1 MRSTETGLAQQT
13 VCYHCGEKC
22 LSAEIV
28 IEDKSFCC
36 EGCRMVYSI
45 LNEHSLCNY
54 YSLNQHPGTS
64 QRVAVRKDKFAF
76 LDDPSI
82 EKSLLHFKEG
92 NQCRVRFYLPQIH
105 CSSCLYLL
113 EHLPRFNAGII
124 SGVVNF
130 GRKEIDI
137 VFLNDQCS
145 LRQLVELLTSL
156 GYEPY
161 ISLNDVRQ
169 KKKKTSKDTIFRL
182 GVAGFCFG
190 NIMLTSFPEY
200 LGIEAGDEALRS
212 LFRWFNLVLSLP
224 VLFYSA
230 YPFFD
235 SSWKGFKHRSLNI
248 DAPIALAI
256 TITFGRSVYE
266 VLSGTGG
273 GYFDS
278 MTGIVFFMLA
288 GRLLQDK
295 TYEQLSFDRDY
306 TSYFPIAVSVVK
318 DGKEQPKML
327 PDIVPGDT
335 IAVHHGELIPADG
348 ILTRGTA
355 YVDYSFVTGEAV
367 PVLKNMGEL
376 LYAGGRQAGEK
387 IELLVI
393 KEVEQ
398 SYLTRLWNES
408 KKEEPL
414 KDKDSFVHL
423 VSRYFTLVL
432 VGIASIT
439 AVYWQMNDPARMWP
453 AITAIFII
461 ACPCALLLSHTFTN
475 GNIIRILGRKGLYL
489 RDAGI
494 IEKIAN
500 VNHIVLDKTGTLTIA
515 EMQDVKYIGQQLDKQ
530 TEYAIAA
537 LAANSSH
544 PLSKALAAHL
554 SDGSQLTDIEVKYF
568 REEIG
573 KGIEGMFND
582 RWIRLGN
589 AAFTGSVSIAMAGA
603 AVFLTIDGEPIGCFQ
618 FRNHYRKDTGRLLT
632 QLSRRCGLSVL
643 TGDSPSERKRLQ
655 ELLPPGSDIRFN
667 QGPEDKS
674 EYIKRLKASGKK
686 VMMVGDGLNDG
697 AALLES
703 DAGIAVACNGN
714 NFTPSSD
721 AIIDGKKLHL
731 LGRFIKLC
739 RANKQIIIASFILSI
754 LYNIVGLYY
763 AVQGNLSPLIAAILM
778 PASSLSIMLLTYG
791 GSGVAAKRLG
801 L

>member
-1 MRSTETGLAQQT
+1 MPSTQARVSQHTP
-13 VCYHCGEKC
+13 CYHCGEIC
-22 LSAEIV
+22 NSSEIA
-28 IEDKSFCC
+28 IEQKIFCC

-54 YSLNQHPGTS
+54 YSLNEHPGS
-64 QRVAVRKDKFAF
+64 NQRIQVRKDKFAF
-76 LDDPSI
+76 LDELSI
-82 EKSLLHFKEG
+82 ETRLLHFKEG

-113 EHLPRFNAGII
+113 ENLPRFNKGIV

-130 GRKEIDI
+130 GKKEIDI

-145 LRQLVELLTSL
+145 LRELVEILASL

-161 ISLNDVRQ
+161 ISLNDIKQ
-169 KKKKTSKDTIFRL
+169 KQKKTSRDTIFRL

-200 LGIEAGDEALRS
+200 LGIEASDEALRS

-224 VLFYSA
+224 VLFYA
-230 YPFFD
+230 AVPFYT
-235 SSWKGFKHRSLNI
+235 SSWKSLRHRFLNI

-256 TITFGRSVYE
+256 TITFLRSLYE
-266 VLSGTGG
+266 VLTGTGG

-306 TSYFPIAVSVVK
+306 TSYFPVAVPVMQ
-318 DGKEQPKML
+318 DGKEIPRML
-327 PDIVPGDT
+327 PDIKPGDT
-335 IAVHHGELIPADG
+335 IVVHHGELIPADG

-355 YVDYSFVTGEAV
+355 FIDYSFVTGEAV

-376 LYAGGRQAGEK
+376 LYAGGRQTGERL
-387 IELLVI
+387 ELLVI

-408 KKEEPL
+408 KQEDAE

-423 VSRYFTLVL
+423 VSRYFTLAL
-432 VGIASIT
+432 ICIAIITGI
-439 AVYWQMNDPARMWP
+439 YWQINDPSKCWP
-453 AITAIFII
+453 AITSVFII

-475 GNIIRILGRKGLYL
+475 GNIIRLLGKKGLYL

-494 IEKIAN
+494 IEKMAA
-500 VNHIVLDKTGTLTIA
+500 VDHIILDKTGTLTVA
-515 EMQDVKYIGQQLDKQ
+515 EIQDVQYYGEQLTAEEKQQ
-530 TEYAIAA
+530 IAA
-537 LAANSSH
+537 LASNSPH
-544 PLSKALAAHL
+544 PLSKALAAYL
-554 SDGSQLTDIEVKYF
+554 KDGNRAFIAVRAF
-568 REEIG
+568 REKIG
-573 KGIEGMFND
+573 KGVEGVVEG
-582 RWIRLGN
+582 RLIKLGN
-589 AAFTGSVSIAMAGA
+589 AAFTDSVQLANTGA
-603 AVFLTIDGEPIGCFQ
+603 VVFLSIDERPVGYFQ
-618 FRNHYRKDTGRLLT
+618 FNNHYRQDADRMIK
-632 QLSRRCGLSVL
+632 QLSGKYQLSVL
-643 TGDSPSERKRLQ
+643 SGDSSAEKTRLQ
-655 ELLPPGSDIRFN
+655 QLLGPDAAILFN
-667 QGPEDKS
+667 QGPEDKCAYVKKLQS
-674 EYIKRLKASGKK
+674 SGKK

-697 AALLES
+697 AALKQS
-703 DAGIAVACNGN
+703 DVGIAVSGNAN

-721 AIIDGKKLHL
+721 AIVDGQKLFL
-731 LGRFIKLC
+731 LERFMRLC
-739 RANKQIIIASFILSI
+739 RANKQIIVASFILSI
-754 LYNIVGLYY
+754 LYNVVGLFF
-763 AVQGNLSPLIAAILM
+763 AVQGDLSPLIAAILM

-791 GSGVAAKRLG
+791 GSGLAAKRLG